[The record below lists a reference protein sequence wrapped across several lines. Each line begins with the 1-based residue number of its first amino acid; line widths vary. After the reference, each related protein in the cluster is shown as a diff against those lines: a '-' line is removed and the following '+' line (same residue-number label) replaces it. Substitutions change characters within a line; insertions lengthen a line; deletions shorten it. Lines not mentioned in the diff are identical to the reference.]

1 MAVAPPRQLSK
12 TFQPTSGTLLVP
24 SHSLTSS
31 QVFTV
36 AQRFLSCSK
45 MRGFVL
51 LLALVYSA
59 AAQHQALIDYLERR
73 LLAIEDR
80 ISLWQEQ
87 TTRYASE
94 LRELKQQM
102 VSQLESL
109 DKEKETLRTTLDGV
123 GTRVDRVERELDY
136 LETQNGA
143 QPCVDVDD
151 KLIEQQV
158 TLVKEKQK
166 AKYFK
171 LTDCSDMISSIKA
184 MKILKR
190 VGGPKGMW
198 TKDTGG
204 ASGKVYIFNGTAE
217 DTINEFATV
226 QDFTRSAGFSL
237 STDVKIPST
246 WKGTGHVV
254 YNNHVYY
261 VNQEEEI
268 RVVKFDTK
276 NKSITDSVVFPV
288 QDHVPVYG
296 LNPETVMDLAVDEEG
311 LWAIYATRQNE
322 RHISMAKMDSNS
334 LDVEQMWDTN
344 CPRENAE
351 TAFIICGTLYV
362 VYNTKQPG
370 RSRVQCVFDVNDL
383 VTNEEAPLVYF
394 PKRYGFHA
402 SLKYNPQEQ
411 LLYAWDDGYQILYK
425 LSMKKKLEI

>member
-1 MAVAPPRQLSK
+1 MRVLVVLV
-12 TFQPTSGTLLVP
+12 TLACFA
-24 SHSLTSS
+24 S
-31 QVFTV
+31 
-36 AQRFLSCSK
+36 
-45 MRGFVL
+45 
-51 LLALVYSA
+51 
-59 AAQHQALIDYLERR
+59 AQHQALIDYLERR
-73 LLAIEDR
+73 LQTIEDR
-80 ISLWQEQ
+80 ISLWHEQ
-87 TTRYASE
+87 TARYASE

-109 DKEKETLRTTLDGV
+109 DKEKEFLRVTLDGV

-166 AKYFK
+166 AKYSK
-171 LTDCSDMISSIKA
+171 LSDCSDMISSIKA

-198 TKDTGG
+198 TKDTGRG
-204 ASGKVYIFNGTAE
+204 SGKVYIFNGTDE
-217 DTINEFATV
+217 DTIHEFASV
-226 QDFTRSAGFSL
+226 QDFARSQGMSL
-237 STDVKIPST
+237 AKNLKLPSA

-254 YNNHVYY
+254 FNNYAYY
-261 VNQEEEI
+261 INQVEEMM
-268 RVVKFDTK
+268 VVKYDMK
-276 NKSITDSVVFPV
+276 NSSVTDSAVFPV
-288 QDHVPVYG
+288 QDHLPVYG
-296 LNPETVMDLAVDEEG
+296 LTPETVMDLAVDEEG

-322 RHISMAKMDSNS
+322 RYISMAKMDANT
-334 LDVEQMWDTN
+334 LDIEQMWDSN

-351 TAFIICGTLYV
+351 AAFIICGTLYV

-370 RSRVQCVFDVNDL
+370 RSRIQCVFDINDM
-383 VTNEEAPLVYF
+383 VTNEEASLVYF
-394 PKRYGFHA
+394 PKRYGAHS

-425 LSMKKKLEI
+425 LVMKKKLEI

>member
-1 MAVAPPRQLSK
+1 
-12 TFQPTSGTLLVP
+12 
-24 SHSLTSS
+24 
-31 QVFTV
+31 
-36 AQRFLSCSK
+36 
-45 MRGFVL
+45 MRGLVVL
-51 LLALVYSA
+51 VTLACFA
-59 AAQHQALIDYLERR
+59 TAQHQALIDYLERR

-80 ISLWQEQ
+80 ISLWHEQ

-102 VSQLESL
+102 VSQLENL
-109 DKEKETLRTTLDGV
+109 DKEKEALRMNLDGV

-158 TLVKEKQK
+158 TLVKEKQRT
-166 AKYFK
+166 KYSK
-171 LTDCSDMISSIKA
+171 LSDCSDMISSIKA

-198 TKDTGG
+198 SKDTSRG
-204 ASGKVYIFNGTAE
+204 SGKVYIFNGTDD
-217 DTINEFATV
+217 DTIHEFSSV
-226 QDFTRSAGFSL
+226 QDFTRSLGMSQSKTLKLPTA
-237 STDVKIPST
+237 

-254 YNNHVYY
+254 YNNHAYY
-261 VNQEEEI
+261 INQAEEVM
-268 RVVKFDTK
+268 VVKYDMK
-276 NKSITDSVVFPV
+276 NNSVTDSAVFPV

-296 LNPETVMDLAVDEEG
+296 LTPETVMDLAVDEEG
-311 LWAIYATRQNE
+311 LWAIYATRQN
-322 RHISMAKMDSNS
+322 RHISLAKMDANS
-334 LDVEQMWDTN
+334 LDIEQMWDTN

-351 TAFIICGTLYV
+351 AAFVICGTLYV

-370 RSRVQCVFDVNDL
+370 RSRVQCVFDVNDM
-383 VTNEEAPLVYF
+383 VTNEDAPLVYF
-394 PKRYGFHA
+394 PKRYGAHS

-425 LSMKKKLEI
+425 LIMKKKLEI